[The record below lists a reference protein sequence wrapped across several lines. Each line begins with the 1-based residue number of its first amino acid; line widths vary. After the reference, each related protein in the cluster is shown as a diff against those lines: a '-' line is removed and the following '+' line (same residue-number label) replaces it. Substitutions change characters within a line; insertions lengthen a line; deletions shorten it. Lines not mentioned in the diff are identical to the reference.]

1 MANKHDLL
9 AENPT
14 REVSEEDILDFTK
27 RTGLTV
33 FEASAKT
40 GHGVESS
47 FISLTDALMDGA
59 ESKKPI
65 EQHGPETQSSN
76 GNMIGYGNEAEKQE
90 NLNYND
96 Y

>member
-9 AENPT
+9 DENPS
-14 REVSEEDILDFTK
+14 REVSEEEILDFTK

-47 FISLTDALMDGA
+47 FISLTDALIEDA
-59 ESKKPI
+59 DSKKGKPV
-65 EQHGPETQSSN
+65 EQHGPDSGTQSSN
-76 GNMIGYGNEAEKQE
+76 MGYGNEAVSD
-90 NLNYND
+90 NIHYND